1 MSNLDLSS
9 YNRQGKV
16 FAAANTAAVATT
28 AVATTTTGLYVF
40 NPFGSGKK
48 LIMVDWGW
56 ASSVV
61 GTGVGNL
68 GIALMPAHQTAIT
81 NTTPI
86 VVQSADGS
94 GAGTKAV
101 GKAGSSATF
110 PVAAVAVKWVG
121 GNIWVT
127 GGTGDHPYMLNG
139 TFEGSLIVCPGSAIQ
154 FTHVTTVLT
163 GLGSFTWIEVPE

>member
-1 MSNLDLSS
+1 MAIDIAS

-16 FAAANTAAVATT
+16 FAAANTAAVALT
-28 AVATTTTGLYVF
+28 AVSTTTTGLIVI
-40 NPFGSGKK
+40 NPYGSGKK
-48 LIMVDWGW
+48 LLINDWGF

-68 GIALMPAHQTAIT
+68 GIALMPASATAVT

-86 VVQSADGS
+86 TVQNADGS
-94 GAGTKAV
+94 GAATASV
-101 GKAGSSATF
+101 ARASSSVTL

-127 GGTGDHPYMLNG
+127 GGTGDHPYQWSGNIDGGLV
-139 TFEGSLIVCPGSAIQ
+139 LVPGSAMH
-154 FTHVTTVLT
+154 FTIVTTVMT
-163 GLGSFTWIEVPE
+163 GLGSFTWVEVPA